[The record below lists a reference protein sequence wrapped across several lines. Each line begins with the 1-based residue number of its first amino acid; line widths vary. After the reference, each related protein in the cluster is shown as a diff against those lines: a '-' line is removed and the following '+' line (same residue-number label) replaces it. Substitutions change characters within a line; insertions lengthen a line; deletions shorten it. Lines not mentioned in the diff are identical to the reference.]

1 MSKPLMLGIS
11 FQGRGLFRSIRLYFP
26 SSRIECTD
34 IKSSPSVWSLCMSSF
49 IRGTTLY
56 IFTIHIMSLLFLL
69 LATILPAILL
79 DFYSNPF
86 PRFKLVLTF
95 KKVVLLV
102 PRLSGPAAQQPLRFY
117 RLVRCRLLITR
128 FLLDVIGVQ
137 PFTRLTYRC
146 RPHLAV
152 CLTAPF

>member
-56 IFTIHIMSLLFLL
+56 IFTIHIMSFVISIIGYCF
-69 LATILPAILL
+69 ASDLL
-79 DFYSNPF
+79 DF
-86 PRFKLVLTF
+86 TQI
-95 KKVVLLV
+95 
-102 PRLSGPAAQQPLRFY
+102 LSLGSS
-117 RLVRCRLLITR
+117 
-128 FLLDVIGVQ
+128 
-137 PFTRLTYRC
+137 
-146 RPHLAV
+146 
-152 CLTAPF
+152 